1 MLTSGE
7 GCVRYDPRAKG
18 VVADDSKIMRA
29 ALACSGD
36 VVYSWDLVRDNI
48 SWIGNTSDMFGG
60 GASEAVLS
68 GDSFHERINPDDLKT
83 RLKFLSKHFTTREPF
98 DCEYRVRT
106 EKGGFCWIH
115 ERAAAEFSEAG
126 QPVRLNG
133 VLRLVTGR
141 KQHEILLEQR
151 ANYDELTGLYNKSRL
166 RESVHHALAYAER
179 YSVSGGFLA
188 VGIDKMAMINEAY
201 GRQTADSVI
210 VGVGRR
216 LEECMRATDVIGRL
230 GGDTFGIVLGNADE
244 LGIAAAAEK
253 ILNSFRQDA
262 VQTPV
267 GPIQITATIGG
278 AGFPGLIQTAHDLMA
293 SAENA
298 MCDAKRL
305 GRNCFAFFEMSEEQ
319 RVRQRDYIQIGEQV
333 TKALQEER
341 VVFAYQPVVT
351 SDTHE
356 VAYYETLIRMI
367 DEKGEIVSAGAFV
380 PVAERLGLMRQIDR
394 YTLEMAV
401 ADLNSD
407 PDITLALNI
416 SSLTASDRSWLR
428 ALVSHVKG
436 KPELASR
443 LMIEI
448 TETAALDDFED
459 SARFVA
465 AVRDLGCKVALDD
478 FGSGYTSFRHLKSLT
493 VDVVKIDGSF
503 VINLGENPDNLLFI
517 RTLLNLA
524 DGFGIKTVAE
534 CVQSEQDAA
543 LLKAEGIDYM
553 QGFYYGRPQL
563 GRPGAKV
570 ANRKAVASQAARSV
584 VVGDSLAVGD

>member
-1 MLTSGE
+1 
-7 GCVRYDPRAKG
+7 
-18 VVADDSKIMRA
+18 VADEAKLIQS

-36 VVYSWDLVRDNI
+36 VVYSWDLVKDSI
-48 SWIGNTSDMFGG
+48 SWVGNTSDMFGI
-60 GASEAVLS
+60 STPEAVLS
-68 GDSFHERINPDDLKT
+68 GDAYHERINPDDLKV
-83 RLKFLSKHFTTREPF
+83 RLKLLSKHFTTREPF

-133 VLRLVTGR
+133 ILRLITGR

-166 RESVHHALAYAER
+166 REAVDHALAYAER
-179 YSVSGGFLA
+179 YNVEGGFLS
-188 VGIDKMAMINEAY
+188 VGIDKMSMINDAY

-210 VGVGRR
+210 VGVARR
-216 LEECMRATDVIGRL
+216 LEECLRATDVIGRID
-230 GGDTFGIVLGNADE
+230 GDSFGIVLGNADE

-253 ILNSFRQDA
+253 ILNLFRQSP

-267 GPIQITATIGG
+267 GPIQVTVTIGG
-278 AGFPGLIQTAHDLMA
+278 AAFPGLIQTAHDLMA
-293 SAENA
+293 SAESA

-305 GRNCFAFFEMSEEQ
+305 GRNCFALFEMSEDQ
-319 RVRQRDYIQIGEQV
+319 RVRQREYMMIGEQV
-333 TKALQEER
+333 SKALQEER
-341 VVFAYQPVVT
+341 VVFAYQPVVR
-351 SDTHE
+351 SGNGD
-356 VAYYETLIRMI
+356 VAYYETLLRMI
-367 DEKGEIVSAGAFV
+367 DEKGEIVAAGAFV
-380 PVAERLGLMRQIDR
+380 PVAERLGLMREIDR
-394 YTLEMAV
+394 YTLELAIS
-401 ADLNSD
+401 DLLND

-436 KPELASR
+436 KPEVASR

-503 VINLGENPDNLLFI
+503 VINLGDNPDNLLFI

-524 DGFGIKTVAE
+524 EGFGIQTVAE
-534 CVQSEQDAA
+534 CVQSEEDAD
-543 LLKAEGIDYM
+543 LLKAEGVNFM
-553 QGFYYGRPQL
+553 QGFFYGRPQL
-563 GRPGAKV
+563 GRPGSKMPTRAT
-570 ANRKAVASQAARSV
+570 AVRAAARDV
-584 VVGDSLAVGD
+584 RVETPVGAAD

>member
-1 MLTSGE
+1 M
-7 GCVRYDPRAKG
+7 K
-18 VVADDSKIMRA
+18 
-29 ALACSGD
+29 
-36 VVYSWDLVRDNI
+36 DNI
-48 SWIGNTSDMFGG
+48 SWVGNTSDMFGG
-60 GASEAVLS
+60 GASDAVQT
-68 GDSFHERINPDDLKT
+68 GDAFHERINPDDLKT

-115 ERAAAEFSEAG
+115 ERAAADFSEAG
-126 QPVRLNG
+126 QPIRLNG
-133 VLRLVTGR
+133 VLRVITGR

-166 RESVHHALAYAER
+166 REAVDHALAYAER
-179 YSVSGGFLA
+179 YSVAGGFLS
-188 VGIDKMAMINEAY
+188 VGIDKMAMINDAY

-210 VGVGRR
+210 VGVARR
-216 LEECMRATDVIGRL
+216 LEECLRATDVIGRID
-230 GGDTFGIVLGNADE
+230 GDSFGIVLGNSDE

-253 ILNSFRQDA
+253 ILNLFRQAA

-267 GPIQITATIGG
+267 GPVQVTVTIGG
-278 AGFPGLIQTAHDLMA
+278 AVFPGLIQTAHDLMA
-293 SAENA
+293 SADSA

-305 GRNCFAFFEMSEEQ
+305 GRNCFAFFEMPEDQ
-319 RVRQRDYIQIGEQV
+319 RVRQREYMMIGEQV
-333 TKALQEER
+333 TKAMQEDR
-341 VVFAYQPVVT
+341 IVFAYQPVVL
-351 SDTHE
+351 SDSAD

-380 PVAERLGLMRQIDR
+380 PVAERLGLMREIDR
-394 YTLEMAV
+394 YTLELAI
-401 ADLNSD
+401 ADLLSD
-407 PDITLALNI
+407 PDIILALNI

-428 ALVSHVKG
+428 ALVSHLKG
-436 KPELASR
+436 KPDVASR

-459 SARFVA
+459 SARFIA

-524 DGFGIKTVAE
+524 EGFGIQTVAE
-534 CVQSEQDAA
+534 CVQSEEDAD
-543 LLKAEGIDYM
+543 LLKIEGVNY
-553 QGFYYGRPQL
+553 
-563 GRPGAKV
+563 
-570 ANRKAVASQAARSV
+570 
-584 VVGDSLAVGD
+584 

>member
-1 MLTSGE
+1 
-7 GCVRYDPRAKG
+7 
-18 VVADDSKIMRA
+18 VADEAKLIQA
-29 ALACSGD
+29 ALTCSGD
-36 VVYSWDLVRDNI
+36 VVYSWDLVKDSI
-48 SWIGNTSDMFGG
+48 SWVGNTSDMFGI
-60 GASEAVLS
+60 STPDAVLS
-68 GDSFHERINPDDLKT
+68 GDAYHERINPDDLKT

-133 VLRLVTGR
+133 VLRLITGR

-166 RESVHHALAYAER
+166 REAVDHALAYGER
-179 YSVSGGFLA
+179 YNVSGGFLS
-188 VGIDKMAMINEAY
+188 VGIDKMSMINDAY

-210 VGVGRR
+210 VGVARR
-216 LEECMRATDVIGRL
+216 IEQCLRATDVIGRID
-230 GGDTFGIVLGNADE
+230 GDSFGIVLGNADE

-253 ILNSFRQDA
+253 ILNIFRQTA

-267 GPIQITATIGG
+267 GPVQVTVTIGG
-278 AGFPGLIQTAHDLMA
+278 SGFPGLIQTAHDLMA
-293 SAENA
+293 SAESA

-305 GRNCFAFFEMSEEQ
+305 GRNCFAFFEMSEDQ
-319 RVRQRDYIQIGEQV
+319 RVRQREYIKIGEQV
-333 TKALQEER
+333 TRAMQEER
-341 VVFAYQPVVT
+341 VVFAYQPVVVT
-351 SDTHE
+351 ATGE
-356 VAYYETLIRMI
+356 TAYYETLIRMI

-380 PVAERLGLMRQIDR
+380 PVAERLGLMRELDR
-394 YTLEMAV
+394 YTLEMAIS
-401 ADLNSD
+401 DLLSD

-416 SSLTASDRSWLR
+416 SSLTASDRGWLR

-436 KPELASR
+436 KPEVASR

-524 DGFGIKTVAE
+524 EGFGIQTVAE
-534 CVQSEQDAA
+534 CVQSADDAA
-543 LLKAEGIDYM
+543 LLKTEGVDFM
-553 QGFYYGRPQL
+553 QGFYYGRPQV
-563 GRPGAKV
+563 GRPGSKMPKRREA
-570 ANRKAVASQAARSV
+570 AAASAVKISRAAGTPIG
-584 VVGDSLAVGD
+584 VGC

>member
-1 MLTSGE
+1 VT
-7 GCVRYDPRAKG
+7 
-18 VVADDSKIMRA
+18 VADDAKLIQA
-29 ALACSGD
+29 ALTSSGD
-36 VVYSWDLVRDNI
+36 VVYSWDLVKDSI
-48 SWIGNTSDMFGG
+48 SWVGNTSDMFGI
-60 GASEAVLS
+60 STPDAVMS
-68 GDSFHERINPDDLKT
+68 GDAFHERINPDDLKN
-83 RLKFLSKHFTTREPF
+83 RLKYLSKHFTTREPF

-133 VLRLVTGR
+133 VLRLITGR

-166 RESVHHALAYAER
+166 REAVDHALAYAER
-179 YSVSGGFLA
+179 YSAAGGFLS
-188 VGIDKMAMINEAY
+188 VGIDKMSMINDAY

-210 VGVGRR
+210 VGVARR
-216 LEECMRATDVIGRL
+216 LEECLRATDLIGRID
-230 GGDTFGIVLGNADE
+230 GDSFGIVLGNADE

-253 ILNSFRQDA
+253 ILNMFRQNA

-267 GPIQITATIGG
+267 GPVQVTVTIGG
-278 AGFPGLIQTAHDLMA
+278 AAFPGLIQTAHDLMA
-293 SAENA
+293 SAESA

-305 GRNCFAFFEMSEEQ
+305 GRNCFAFFEMSEDQ
-319 RVRQRDYIQIGEQV
+319 RVRQREYIKIGEQV
-333 TKALQEER
+333 SKAMQEER
-341 VVFAYQPVVT
+341 IVFAYQPVVIGNSGET
-351 SDTHE
+351 
-356 VAYYETLIRMI
+356 AYYETLIRMI

-380 PVAERLGLMRQIDR
+380 PVAERLGLMRDLDR
-394 YTLEMAV
+394 YTLEMAIS
-401 ADLNSD
+401 DLLSD
-407 PDITLALNI
+407 PEITLALNI
-416 SSLTASDRSWLR
+416 SSLTASDRGWLR

-436 KPELASR
+436 KPEVASR

-503 VINLGENPDNLLFI
+503 VIDLGENPDNLLFI

-524 DGFGIKTVAE
+524 DGFGIQTVAE
-534 CVQSEQDAA
+534 CVQSEEDAS
-543 LLKAEGIDYM
+543 LLKAEGVDFM
-553 QGFYYGRPQL
+553 QGFYYGRPEV
-563 GRPGAKV
+563 GRPGSKMPKRHRAL
-570 ANRKAVASQAARSV
+570 NGAAPHSAEAGAP
-584 VVGDSLAVGD
+584 VGAGC

>member
-1 MLTSGE
+1 MKDE
-7 GCVRYDPRAKG
+7 AKLIK
-18 VVADDSKIMRA
+18 S

-36 VVYSWDLVRDNI
+36 VVYSWDLVKDGI
-48 SWIGNTSDMFGG
+48 SWVGNMSDMFGI
-60 GASEAVLS
+60 STPEAVLN
-68 GDSFHERINPDDLKT
+68 GDAFHERINPDDLKT
-83 RLKFLSKHFTTREPF
+83 RLKLLSKHFTTREAF

-133 VLRLVTGR
+133 ILRLITGR

-166 RESVHHALAYAER
+166 REAVDHGLAYGER
-179 YSVSGGFLA
+179 YSVKGGFLS
-188 VGIDKMAMINEAY
+188 VGIDKMAMINDAY

-210 VGVGRR
+210 VGVARR
-216 LEECMRATDVIGRL
+216 LEECLRATDVIGRID
-230 GGDTFGIVLGNADE
+230 GDSFGILLGNADE

-253 ILNSFRQDA
+253 ILNLFRQTP

-267 GPIQITATIGG
+267 GPVQVTVTIGG
-278 AGFPGLIQTAHDLMA
+278 ACFPGLIQTAHDLMA
-293 SAENA
+293 SAESA

-305 GRNCFAFFEMSEEQ
+305 GRNCFALFEMSEDQ
-319 RVRQRDYIQIGEQV
+319 CIRQREDMMIGEQV
-333 TKALQEER
+333 SKAIQEER
-341 VVFAYQPVVT
+341 VVFAYQPVVI
-351 SDTHE
+351 SASGE
-356 VAYYETLIRMI
+356 VAYYETLLRMI
-367 DEKGEIVSAGAFV
+367 DEKGEIVAAGAFV
-380 PVAERLGLMRQIDR
+380 PIAERLGLMREIDR
-394 YTLEMAV
+394 YTLELAI
-401 ADLNSD
+401 ADLLSD
-407 PDITLALNI
+407 PNIILALNI

-436 KPELASR
+436 KPEIASR
-443 LMIEI
+443 LIIEI

-503 VINLGENPDNLLFI
+503 VINLGDNPDNMLFI

-524 DGFGIKTVAE
+524 EGFGIQTVAE
-534 CVQSEQDAA
+534 CVQSEEDAD
-543 LLKAEGIDYM
+543 LLKAEGVHFM
-553 QGFYYGRPQL
+553 QGFFYGRPEL
-563 GRPGAKV
+563 GRPGSKMPKRHVAKV
-570 ANRKAVASQAARSV
+570 MANEAKQPDIVSAA
-584 VVGDSLAVGD
+584 D

>member
-1 MLTSGE
+1 ME
-7 GCVRYDPRAKG
+7 RARG
-18 VVADDSKIMRA
+18 GGASRAGFMAADDAKIIHS

-36 VVYSWDLVRDNI
+36 VVYSWDLVKDSI
-48 SWIGNTSDMFGG
+48 SWVGNTSDMFGG
-60 GASEAVLS
+60 GASDAVQT
-68 GDSFHERINPDDLKT
+68 GDAFHERINPDDLKT

-115 ERAAAEFSEAG
+115 ERAAADFSEAG
-126 QPVRLNG
+126 QPIRLNG
-133 VLRLVTGR
+133 VLRVITGR

-166 RESVHHALAYAER
+166 REAVDHALAYAER
-179 YSVSGGFLA
+179 YSVAGGFLS
-188 VGIDKMAMINEAY
+188 VGIDKMAMINDAY

-210 VGVGRR
+210 VGVARR
-216 LEECMRATDVIGRL
+216 LEECLRATDVIGRID
-230 GGDTFGIVLGNADE
+230 GDSFGIVLGNADE

-253 ILNSFRQDA
+253 ILNLFRQAA

-267 GPIQITATIGG
+267 GPVQVTVTIGG
-278 AGFPGLIQTAHDLMA
+278 AVFPGLIQTAHDLMA
-293 SAENA
+293 SADSA

-305 GRNCFAFFEMSEEQ
+305 GRNCFAFFEMPEDQ
-319 RVRQRDYIQIGEQV
+319 RVRQREYMMIGEQV
-333 TKALQEER
+333 TKAMQEDR
-341 VVFAYQPVVT
+341 IVFAYQPVVL
-351 SDTHE
+351 SDNGD

-380 PVAERLGLMRQIDR
+380 PVAERLGLMREIDR
-394 YTLEMAV
+394 YTLELAI
-401 ADLNSD
+401 ADLLSD
-407 PDITLALNI
+407 PDIILALNI

-428 ALVSHVKG
+428 ALVSHLKG
-436 KPELASR
+436 KPDVASR

-459 SARFVA
+459 SARFIA

-524 DGFGIKTVAE
+524 EGFGIQTVAE
-534 CVQSEQDAA
+534 CVQSEEDAD
-543 LLKAEGIDYM
+543 LLKIEGVNYM

-563 GRPGAKV
+563 GRPGSKMPTRRTATKPAPRSFAAESSV
-570 ANRKAVASQAARSV
+570 AAA
-584 VVGDSLAVGD
+584 D

>member
-1 MLTSGE
+1 MSASIG
-7 GCVRYDPRAKG
+7 GVCVGYGPRANK
-18 VVADDSKIMRA
+18 VVADESRIMKA

-48 SWIGNTSDMFGG
+48 AWIGNTSDMFGI
-60 GASEAVLS
+60 STPDAVTS

-133 VLRLVTGR
+133 VLRLITGR

-166 RESVHHALAYAER
+166 RESVDHALAYAER
-179 YSVSGGFLA
+179 YDVAGGFLA
-188 VGIDKMAMINEAY
+188 VGIDKMAMINDAY
-201 GRQTADSVI
+201 GRQTADAVI

-216 LEECMRATDVIGRL
+216 LEESMRATDVIGRL

-253 ILNSFRQDA
+253 ILNAFRQNA
-262 VQTPV
+262 VQTPA
-267 GPIQITATIGG
+267 GPIHVTVTIGG
-278 AGFPGLIQTAHDLMA
+278 AGYPGLIQTAHDLMA
-293 SAENA
+293 SAESA
-298 MCDAKRL
+298 MQDAKRL
-305 GRNCFAFFEMSEEQ
+305 GRNCFAYFEMSEDQ
-319 RVRQRDYIQIGEQV
+319 RVRQHEYMLIGEQV

-341 VVFAYQPVVT
+341 IVFAYQPVVVSGT
-351 SDTHE
+351 GA

-367 DEKGEIVSAGAFV
+367 DEKGEIVSAGAFI
-380 PVAERLGLMRQIDR
+380 PVAERLGLMREIDR

-401 ADLNSD
+401 ADLAND
-407 PDITLALNI
+407 PEITLALNI

-436 KPELASR
+436 KPEIARR

-524 DGFGIKTVAE
+524 GGFGIKTVAE
-534 CVQSEQDAA
+534 CVQSDKDAE
-543 LLKAEGIDYM
+543 LLKSEGVDYM
-553 QGFYYGRPQL
+553 QGFHYGRPQL
-563 GRPGAKV
+563 GRPGSKA
-570 ANRKAVASQAARSV
+570 ANRLPPVHAGRSV
-584 VVGDSLAVGD
+584 PLGNPVGVGH

>member
-1 MLTSGE
+1 MTDEAKLIQSALT
-7 GCVRYDPRAKG
+7 
-18 VVADDSKIMRA
+18 
-29 ALACSGD
+29 CSGD
-36 VVYSWDLVRDNI
+36 VVYSWDLVKDSI
-48 SWIGNTSDMFGG
+48 SWVGNTADMFGI
-60 GASEAVLS
+60 STPEAVLS
-68 GDSFHERINPDDLKT
+68 GDAYHERINPDDLKT
-83 RLKFLSKHFTTREPF
+83 RLKLLSKHFTTREPF

-133 VLRLVTGR
+133 VLRLITGR

-166 RESVHHALAYAER
+166 REAVDHALAYGER
-179 YSVSGGFLA
+179 YNVMGGFLS
-188 VGIDKMAMINEAY
+188 VGIDKMAMINDAY

-210 VGVGRR
+210 VGVARR
-216 LEECMRATDVIGRL
+216 IEECLRATDVIGRID
-230 GGDTFGIVLGNADE
+230 GDSFGIVLGNSDE

-253 ILNSFRQDA
+253 ILNLFREA
-262 VQTPV
+262 PVQTPV
-267 GPIQITATIGG
+267 GPVQVTVTIGG
-278 AGFPGLIQTAHDLMA
+278 AGFPGLVQTAHDLMA
-293 SAENA
+293 SAESA

-305 GRNCFAFFEMSEEQ
+305 GRNCFALFEMSEDQ
-319 RVRQRDYIQIGEQV
+319 RVRQREYMMIGEQV
-333 TKALQEER
+333 SKAMQEER
-341 VVFAYQPVVT
+341 VVFAYQPVVL
-351 SDTHE
+351 SGNGD
-356 VAYYETLIRMI
+356 VAYYETLLRMI

-380 PVAERLGLMRQIDR
+380 PVAERLGLMRDIDR
-394 YTLEMAV
+394 YTLELAIS
-401 ADLNSD
+401 DLLSD
-407 PDITLALNI
+407 PNITLALNI

-428 ALVSHVKG
+428 ALVSHLKG
-436 KPELASR
+436 KPEVASR
-443 LMIEI
+443 LIIEI

-503 VINLGENPDNLLFI
+503 VINLGDNPDNLLFI

-524 DGFGIKTVAE
+524 EGFGIETVAE
-534 CVQSEQDAA
+534 CVQSEEDAS
-543 LLKAEGIDYM
+543 LLKAEGVDFM

-563 GRPGAKV
+563 GRPGSKMPNHHTAHVAAKDV
-570 ANRKAVASQAARSV
+570 QSAD
-584 VVGDSLAVGD
+584 VVGAAD

>member
-1 MLTSGE
+1 
-7 GCVRYDPRAKG
+7 
-18 VVADDSKIMRA
+18 
-29 ALACSGD
+29 
-36 VVYSWDLVRDNI
+36 
-48 SWIGNTSDMFGG
+48 
-60 GASEAVLS
+60 
-68 GDSFHERINPDDLKT
+68 
-83 RLKFLSKHFTTREPF
+83 
-98 DCEYRVRT
+98 
-106 EKGGFCWIH
+106 
-115 ERAAAEFSEAG
+115 
-126 QPVRLNG
+126 VRLNG
-133 VLRLVTGR
+133 VLRLATGR

-298 MCDAKRL
+298 ATPAPRPRQRL
-305 GRNCFAFFEMSEEQ
+305 LRNVEEQ
-319 RVRQRDYIQIGEQV
+319 RVRSDYPDRRQV

-351 SDTHE
+351 SDTNE

-394 YTLEMAV
+394 YTLEMAI

-428 ALVSHVKG
+428 AWSAMG
-436 KPELASR
+436 KPELP
-443 LMIEI
+443 
-448 TETAALDDFED
+448 AA
-459 SARFVA
+459 
-465 AVRDLGCKVALDD
+465 
-478 FGSGYTSFRHLKSLT
+478 
-493 VDVVKIDGSF
+493 
-503 VINLGENPDNLLFI
+503 
-517 RTLLNLA
+517 
-524 DGFGIKTVAE
+524 
-534 CVQSEQDAA
+534 
-543 LLKAEGIDYM
+543 
-553 QGFYYGRPQL
+553 
-563 GRPGAKV
+563 
-570 ANRKAVASQAARSV
+570 
-584 VVGDSLAVGD
+584 

>member
-1 MLTSGE
+1 M
-7 GCVRYDPRAKG
+7 A
-18 VVADDSKIMRA
+18 ADDAKIIHS

-36 VVYSWDLVRDNI
+36 VVYSWDLVKDNI
-48 SWIGNTSDMFGG
+48 SWVGNTSDMFGG
-60 GASEAVLS
+60 GASDTVQT
-68 GDSFHERINPDDLKT
+68 GDAFHERINPDDLKT

-115 ERAAAEFSEAG
+115 ERAAADFSEAG
-126 QPVRLNG
+126 QPIRLNG
-133 VLRLVTGR
+133 VLRVITGR

-166 RESVHHALAYAER
+166 REAVDHALAYAER
-179 YSVSGGFLA
+179 YSVAGGFLS
-188 VGIDKMAMINEAY
+188 VGIDKMAMINDAY

-210 VGVGRR
+210 VGVARR
-216 LEECMRATDVIGRL
+216 LEECLRATDVIGRID
-230 GGDTFGIVLGNADE
+230 GDSFGIVLGNADE

-253 ILNSFRQDA
+253 ILNLFRQAA

-267 GPIQITATIGG
+267 GPVQVTVTIGG
-278 AGFPGLIQTAHDLMA
+278 AVFPGLIQTAHDLMA
-293 SAENA
+293 SADSA

-305 GRNCFAFFEMSEEQ
+305 GRNCFAFFEMPEDQ
-319 RVRQRDYIQIGEQV
+319 RVRQREYMMIGEQV
-333 TKALQEER
+333 TKAMQEDR
-341 VVFAYQPVVT
+341 IVFAYQPVVL
-351 SDTHE
+351 SDNGD

-380 PVAERLGLMRQIDR
+380 PVAERLGLMREIDR
-394 YTLEMAV
+394 YTLELAI
-401 ADLNSD
+401 ADLLSD
-407 PDITLALNI
+407 PDIILALNI

-428 ALVSHVKG
+428 ALVSHLKG
-436 KPELASR
+436 KPDVASR

-459 SARFVA
+459 SARFIA

-524 DGFGIKTVAE
+524 EGFGIQTVAE
-534 CVQSEQDAA
+534 CVQSEEDAD
-543 LLKAEGIDYM
+543 LLKIEGVNYM

-563 GRPGAKV
+563 GRPGSKMPTRRTATKPAPRSFAAESSV
-570 ANRKAVASQAARSV
+570 AAA
-584 VVGDSLAVGD
+584 D